1 MKKNRIIAL
10 VAVSAL
16 MLALFICYDKLLVDK
31 NVQTIQEPHGTQAA
45 DDGNGSL
52 QNPANIDAADAFAGA
67 DTQAS
72 GDDAGSGAGDV
83 GNAAGNNGQLVECE
97 TVHVDGNTPEYE
109 FRLELCEDV
118 RGRSFIRM
126 QYYLDGFSFV
136 NELDEGQLTELAG
149 IFEKRKQED
158 GKSMGFRIGQALLNP
173 VMGQLYLLIHG
184 IDLDERVQAYF
195 YKINI
200 RDLSIR
206 KLFSYPA
213 IYGKM
218 SFNADCSLLAY
229 SFKDPAIMSFYQED
243 YLLDVYDCK
252 NEEYLVRGNRD
263 ANGNYIG
270 SNSNPDILYDYEFI
284 EWQSGGVM
292 KLKQGVRLKT
302 SPDEKPQ
309 WKDVLYEIQK
319 DLLKKTDGSIL
330 EPSDGIASSIIFNP
344 ENSEPGAKE
353 AQGENAAEAENPEN
367 TAEPAADVVNG
378 PESVIRN
385 FYSYL
390 ESEDDYA
397 KAMLLLDD
405 GFRLRMAMLKQFGI
419 DEVLKSDIDA
429 EYEADNASLYSNL
442 LKAAKLDSVTD
453 NKISKDGSATITY
466 YHILALSGDSEVRQ
480 HMSAELKKTGEGWK
494 IIMIE
499 DGIQ

>member
-1 MKKNRIIAL
+1 MKRNRIIAL

-16 MLALFICYDKLLVDK
+16 MLALFIYYDKMLVNQ
-31 NVQTIQEPHGTQAA
+31 NVQTGQEPQGTH
-45 DDGNGSL
+45 
-52 QNPANIDAADAFAGA
+52 
-67 DTQAS
+67 TT
-72 GDDAGSGAGDV
+72 DAGGRNLPNTTADETADNVSAGPDTGV
-83 GNAAGNNGQLVECE
+83 LGIDTGNAAGNNGQFVECE
-97 TVHVDGNTPEYE
+97 VVHVDGNTPEYE
-109 FRLELCEDV
+109 FRLELCEDAG
-118 RGRSFIRM
+118 GRTFIRM
-126 QYYLDGFSFV
+126 EYYLDGFSVV
-136 NELDEGQLTELAG
+136 NELDDGKLTELAG

-158 GKSMGFRIGQALLNP
+158 GKSKGFRIGQALLNP

-184 IDLDERVQAYF
+184 IDLGEHVQASF

-213 IYGKM
+213 LYGKM

-263 ANGNYIG
+263 TGGKYIG

-284 EWQSGGVM
+284 EWQSVGAM
-292 KLKQGVRLKT
+292 KLKQGARLKT
-302 SPDEKPQ
+302 SPDEEPQ
-309 WKDVLYEIQK
+309 WKDVLYDIPKNQ
-319 DLLKKTDGSIL
+319 LKETDGSIPL
-330 EPSDGIASSIIFNP
+330 EFSDGIASSIVFDP
-344 ENSEPGAKE
+344 EDSEPGAKE
-353 AQGENAAEAENPEN
+353 TQGENAAKAGIPEN
-367 TAEPAADVVNG
+367 SAEPAADVDGDVGDG

-397 KAMLLLDD
+397 KAMMLLDD

-429 EYEADNASLYSNL
+429 EYEADNASIYSNL

-453 NKISKDGSATITY
+453 SKISEDGSAKITY
-466 YHILALSGDSEVRQ
+466 YHILALSGDSGVRQ
-480 HMSAELKKTGEGWK
+480 QMSAELKKTGKGWR
-494 IIMIE
+494 IILIE